1 MPFQVSANLAG
12 TKNGSSYSIKIYQCL
27 HYGASSTFPLAI
39 DCRQDKGK
47 VIDYSNSV
55 REFFSDET
63 FEAIPAIHKNNKIP
77 DTESLALLL
86 AL

>member
-1 MPFQVSANLAG
+1 MFTLWGIFNISLSNTP
-12 TKNGSSYSIKIYQCL
+12 
-27 HYGASSTFPLAI
+27 STFPLAI